1 MKNYLIFKDHRT
13 LQEKIVIPRINRDIN
28 DLKMTKKIEM
38 IRPKETKSIRK
49 TIKVKDLKRINGL
62 RIDNQIMMIE
72 IVSRGRIAHKYLM
85 NKQGNGLNKKRRN
98 MRNKEK

>member
-62 RIDNQIMMIE
+62 RIDNQIMMKE
-72 IVSRGRIAHKYLM
+72 IVSRGRNAHK
-85 NKQGNGLNKKRRN
+85 
-98 MRNKEK
+98 

>member
-1 MKNYLIFKDHRT
+1 
-13 LQEKIVIPRINRDIN
+13 VIPRINRDIN

-62 RIDNQIMMIE
+62 RIDNQIMMKE
-72 IVSRGRIAHKYLM
+72 IVSRGRNAHK
-85 NKQGNGLNKKRRN
+85 
-98 MRNKEK
+98 